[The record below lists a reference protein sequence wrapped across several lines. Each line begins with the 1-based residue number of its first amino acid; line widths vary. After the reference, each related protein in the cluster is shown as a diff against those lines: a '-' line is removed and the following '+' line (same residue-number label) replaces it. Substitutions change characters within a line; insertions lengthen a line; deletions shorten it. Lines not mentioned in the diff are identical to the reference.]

1 MAASKRSLESARGAI
16 LSSALEQ
23 NKYAAGDGQPT
34 EIGREVAGPTHADSL
49 GIFKDRDQPIYTI
62 SIATRLVRPVAKD
75 SGRSARPLHA
85 QTLRMYERE
94 GLIKP
99 KRVGRN
105 RLYSDRDIE
114 RLRQIQH
121 LTQDMGVNLAGVE
134 IILDLLEQ
142 MEDLKRKISE

>member
-1 MAASKRSLESARGAI
+1 MAAFKTDQITNAARNGQTDKVGHDESWPNH
-16 LSSALEQ
+16 S
-23 NKYAAGDGQPT
+23 
-34 EIGREVAGPTHADSL
+34 DSL

-62 SIATRLVRPVAKD
+62 SIATRLVRPAGKD
-75 SGRSARPLHA
+75 NGRSARPLHA

-142 MEDLKRKISE
+142 MEDLKRKLSE

>member
-1 MAASKRSLESARGAI
+1 MAASKIDRENPAQDIAHQDI
-16 LSSALEQ
+16 VHEEALE
-23 NKYAAGDGQPT
+23 
-34 EIGREVAGPTHADSL
+34 
-49 GIFKDRDQPIYTI
+49 IFKDKDEPIYTI
-62 SIATRLVRPVAKD
+62 SIATRLVRPATRG
-75 SGRSARPLHA
+75 SGRVGRPLHA

-121 LTQDMGVNLAGVE
+121 LTQDLGVNLAGVE
-134 IILDLLEQ
+134 IILDLMEQ
-142 MEDLKRKISE
+142 MEELRRKVG

>member
-1 MAASKRSLESARGAI
+1 MIDIDDDSIEVSGSQFMGAI
-16 LSSALEQ
+16 
-23 NKYAAGDGQPT
+23 Y
-34 EIGREVAGPTHADSL
+34 
-49 GIFKDRDQPIYTI
+49 KDQDEPIYTI
-62 SIATRLVRPVAKD
+62 SIAARLVRPLRAADTDAK
-75 SGRSARPLHA
+75 PLHA

-94 GLIKP
+94 GLVKP

-121 LTQDMGVNLAGVE
+121 LTQERGVNLAGVE

-142 MEDLKRKISE
+142 LEELKRKTEQ

>member
-1 MAASKRSLESARGAI
+1 MAASKNTP
-16 LSSALEQ
+16 Q
-23 NKYAAGDGQPT
+23 NPYPQG
-34 EIGREVAGPTHADSL
+34 VY
-49 GIFKDRDQPIYTI
+49 KDRDEPIYTI
-62 SIATRLVRPVAKD
+62 SIATRLVRPVARD
-75 SGRSARPLHA
+75 NDRSARPLHA

-121 LTQDMGVNLAGVE
+121 FTQELGVNLAGVE
-134 IILDLLEQ
+134 IILDLMEQ
-142 MEDLKRKISE
+142 MEDLKRRLSE

>member
-1 MAASKRSLESARGAI
+1 MNTVREQATALRG
-16 LSSALEQ
+16 
-23 NKYAAGDGQPT
+23 
-34 EIGREVAGPTHADSL
+34 V
-49 GIFKDRDQPIYTI
+49 IFKDKDEPIYTI
-62 SIATRLVRPVAKD
+62 SIAARLVRPIKET
-75 SGRSARPLHA
+75 SGDIKPLHA

-94 GLIKP
+94 GLVKP

-121 LTQDMGVNLAGVE
+121 LTQDRGVNLAGVE

-142 MEDLKRKISE
+142 IEDLRRKPEM

>member
-1 MAASKRSLESARGAI
+1 MATDQYRYERIEHATASI
-16 LSSALEQ
+16 
-23 NKYAAGDGQPT
+23 
-34 EIGREVAGPTHADSL
+34 V
-49 GIFKDRDQPIYTI
+49 KDKDEPIYTI
-62 SIATRLVRPVAKD
+62 SIAARLVRPIDRSIDDAK
-75 SGRSARPLHA
+75 PLHA

-94 GLIKP
+94 GLVKP

-121 LTQDMGVNLAGVE
+121 LTQERGVNLAGVE

-142 MEDLKRKISE
+142 IEELRKTSE

>member
-1 MAASKRSLESARGAI
+1 MTDLQAA
-16 LSSALEQ
+16 
-23 NKYAAGDGQPT
+23 AAKQST
-34 EIGREVAGPTHADSL
+34 VY
-49 GIFKDRDQPIYTI
+49 KDKDEPIYTI
-62 SIATRLVRPVAKD
+62 SIAAKLVRPIKGLSD
-75 SGRSARPLHA
+75 DTKPLHA

-94 GLIKP
+94 GLVKP

-121 LTQDMGVNLAGVE
+121 LTQDKGVNLAGVE

-142 MEDLKRKISE
+142 LEELRRKSE

>member
-1 MAASKRSLESARGAI
+1 MAASKI
-16 LSSALEQ
+16 EQ
-23 NKYAAGDGQPT
+23 NKHAATNGQIR
-34 EIGREVAGPTHADSL
+34 EIGQEHAGPIHEDSL

-62 SIATRLVRPVAKD
+62 SIATRLVRPVGSQD
-75 SGRSARPLHA
+75 GRSARPLHA

-142 MEDLKRKISE
+142 MEDLKRRFSE

>member
-1 MAASKRSLESARGAI
+1 MASTKNLQENAY
-16 LSSALEQ
+16 Q
-23 NKYAAGDGQPT
+23 NG
-34 EIGREVAGPTHADSL
+34 V
-49 GIFKDRDQPIYTI
+49 FKDRDEPIYTI
-62 SIATRLVRPVAKD
+62 SIATRLVRPVAREA
-75 SGRSARPLHA
+75 GRSARPLHA

-121 LTQDMGVNLAGVE
+121 FTQELGVNLAGVE
-134 IILDLLEQ
+134 IILDLMEQ
-142 MEDLKRKISE
+142 VEDLKRQLSDDA